1 MKTTLFSYRKNEIK
15 IETKKNQISPNYKTK
30 LTLKKN
36 KNRLIK
42 SDKIN
47 IIYFYNEHMLKLL
60 THNV

>member
-15 IETKKNQISPNYKTK
+15 IETKKNQISPNYKKK

>member
-15 IETKKNQISPNYKTK
+15 IETKKKSNISQLQKK

>member
-15 IETKKNQISPNYKTK
+15 IETKKNQISPNYKKK
-30 LTLKKN
+30 LILKKN

>member
-15 IETKKNQISPNYKTK
+15 IETKKNQISPNYKKK

-42 SDKIN
+42 NDKIN

>member
-60 THNV
+60 PHNV

>member
-15 IETKKNQISPNYKTK
+15 IETKKNQISLNYKKK

>member
-47 IIYFYNEHMLKLL
+47 IIYFYNGHMLKLL